1 MNAIYEVGENYDSG
15 VGCLHCETCG
25 GDEIEPHEYHET
37 ADKCAVCHNCKCLF
51 SFDPSD
57 IEVDDQGDW
66 HCPECKSPHVMIH
79 EKCQCDIPTASG
91 TVYQVHDEEY

>member
-1 MNAIYEVGENYDSG
+1 MPQSAMS
-15 VGCLHCETCG
+15 L
-25 GDEIEPHEYHET
+25 
-37 ADKCAVCHNCKCLF
+37 

-66 HCPECKSPHVMIH
+66 YCPECKSPHVMIH

-91 TVYQVHDEEY
+91 TVYQVHDEDGLGLDITIGIIGCLYQDRLSFSDGETWAHKFY